1 MSETSSQTAQPPQ
14 PRANSDGRLD
24 TNAAAD
30 IIEWFLNFDERVA
43 RMRHPQV
50 NELFL
55 WKRSDDEANGAAAYP
70 FENAEARFAIGVI
83 QALEQNDKE
92 PLLAMWISD
101 VLSALQEAREKKQQL
116 SDTYNL
122 DKKPLE
128 SALEKAEKL
137 TTSAERRIYLTS
149 CWFDAL
155 FTAEARVLGWIYQ
168 ELYGKPF
175 QPAAQSS
182 SLK

>member
-1 MSETSSQTAQPPQ
+1 MSESAATSSEPPKL
-14 PRANSDGRLD
+14 RAAADGRLD
-24 TNAAAD
+24 NNSVAD
-30 IIEWFLNFDERVA
+30 AIEWFLTFDERVA
-43 RMRHPQV
+43 RMRHPHV
-50 NELFL
+50 NELFT
-55 WKRSDDEANGAAAYP
+55 WKQADDEQNGIGTYP

-92 PLLAMWISD
+92 PLLGLWISE
-101 VLSALQEAREKKQQL
+101 VLSALHEARETRQELTDAYK
-116 SDTYNL
+116 L

-128 SALEKAEKL
+128 SAIEKADRL
-137 TTSAERRIYLTS
+137 TTTAERRNYLTS

-175 QPAAQSS
+175 QPAG
-182 SLK
+182 